1 MSEIL
6 IVCDQEAD
14 FLGPRAVLFRVTAEE
29 VGKSIAAPAWIRET
43 VLFKSLNKD
52 GKIRVSKTIQGEPK
66 EHIEEP
72 VKVIRKRTSKKKDD
86 AE

>member
-29 VGKSIAAPAWIRET
+29 VGKSIAAPAWIRDT
-43 VLFKSLNKD
+43 VLFKSLRKD

-66 EHIEEP
+66 EHVEEP